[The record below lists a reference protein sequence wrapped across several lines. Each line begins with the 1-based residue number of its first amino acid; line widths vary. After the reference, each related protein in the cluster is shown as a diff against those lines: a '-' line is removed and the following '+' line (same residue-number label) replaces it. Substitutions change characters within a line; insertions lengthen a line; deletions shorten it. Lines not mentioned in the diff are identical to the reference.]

1 MTKVMVIED
10 DLTMQGL
17 LKTLLSL
24 EGYQVI
30 LGDDGGDEI
39 MAAIYQEKPDFLLLD
54 VHLKKTSGLDII
66 RRLHTVPGSFL
77 PLILMSSGRDN
88 SDECLRAGADGFLLK
103 PYMPS
108 ELTGWIKDH
117 IEQKRG

>member
-1 MTKVMVIED
+1 MTKIMVVED
-10 DLTMQGL
+10 DRTMQGL
-17 LKTLLSL
+17 LQTLLSM

-30 LGDDGGDEI
+30 LGGESSEEI

-54 VHLKKTSGLDII
+54 VYLKKTNGLDVV

-77 PLILMSSGRDN
+77 PLVLMTSGRDF
-88 SDECLRAGADGFLLK
+88 SDECNKAGADGFLLK
-103 PYMPS
+103 PYVPS
-108 ELTGWIKDH
+108 ELTGWIKEH